1 MKSAQYLVF
10 FVEEPSMEAFLTALL
25 PNALPENVPYEIR
38 PFNGK
43 HDMLKK
49 LENRLL
55 VYSGWIPEEYRI
67 FILIDKDSDDCQQLK
82 QKIEEWVQKAG
93 LTSRSQARLTG
104 NPFAWQVVIRVVEA
118 ELEAWYFG
126 DWQAVM
132 QAYPKVPKNTHRKAA
147 YRAPDQI
154 PSPSDALEQIMQRAG
169 YFRTGLRKIELAST
183 LGKRIS
189 PQSNRSHS
197 FQRFYEAL
205 LEAVGP

>member
-25 PNALPENVPYEIR
+25 PNVLPENVPYEIR

-82 QKIEEWVQKAG
+82 QKIEE
-93 LTSRSQARLTG
+93 
-104 NPFAWQVVIRVVEA
+104 
-118 ELEAWYFG
+118 
-126 DWQAVM
+126 
-132 QAYPKVPKNTHRKAA
+132 
-147 YRAPDQI
+147 
-154 PSPSDALEQIMQRAG
+154 
-169 YFRTGLRKIELAST
+169 
-183 LGKRIS
+183 
-189 PQSNRSHS
+189 
-197 FQRFYEAL
+197 
-205 LEAVGP
+205 